1 MKHIYIC
8 DDELIYREQ
17 ISSLINRSIE
27 QQQYSLTVK
36 AKTNHTSELL
46 ALDFDHSDSIYF
58 LDVNIIGSPI
68 NGFELGKEIRRRD
81 PRGWIIF
88 VTTFEELAVETFKY
102 RLEAMDYIV
111 KDQPDNIAKRI
122 ELCLAS
128 IMEQEV
134 PAPVEEVSKTL
145 TVKFADELIRMVL
158 SEIVFIE
165 TSSRSHMVVIHSI
178 DQTIETAGNLHELE
192 DQLTEQFVRSHR
204 SFLVNR
210 AYIKR
215 FDLKQN
221 LLELSTGQTCLVA
234 RRMKKS
240 LKEVL
245 ALL

>member
-1 MKHIYIC
+1 MKQIYLC

-17 ISSLINRSIE
+17 INSLINRTID
-27 QQQYSLTVK
+27 QQNYSLTVT
-36 AKTNHTSELL
+36 AKVKQTSDLL
-46 ALDFDHSDSIYF
+46 ALSFDHSNSIYF

-81 PRGWIIF
+81 PGGFIIF

-102 RLEAMDYIV
+102 RLAAMDYIV
-111 KDQPDNIAKRI
+111 KDQPDKMAKRI
-122 ELCLAS
+122 ELCLKS

-134 PAPVEEVSKTL
+134 MASPEEIKTL
-145 TVKFADELIRMVL
+145 TLKFADELIRVAL
-158 SEIVFIE
+158 AEIVFIE
-165 TSSRSHMVVIHSI
+165 TSSRSHMVVIHTLS
-178 DQTIETAGNLHELE
+178 QTIETAGNLHELE
-192 DQLTEQFVRSHR
+192 EQLDEEFVRSHR

-215 FDLKQN
+215 FNLKHN
-221 LLELSTGQTCLVA
+221 VLELSTGQTCLVA

>member
-17 ISSLINRSIE
+17 ISSLINHSIIGH
-27 QQQYSLTVK
+27 QYSLMVK
-36 AKTNHTSELL
+36 AKTSSTTELL
-46 ALDFDHSDSIYF
+46 AIDFDHSESVYF

-81 PRGWIIF
+81 PRGFIIF

-111 KDQPDNIAKRI
+111 KDQPDNIANRI

-128 IMEQEV
+128 IMEQQLPE
-134 PAPVEEVSKTL
+134 PLEESKML
-145 TVKFADELIRMVL
+145 TVKFADELLLIAL

-165 TSSRSHMVVIHSI
+165 TSSRSHMVVIHTI
-178 DQTIETAGNLHELE
+178 DQTIETAGNLQELE
-192 DQLTEQFVRSHR
+192 AQLTEEFVRSHR

-210 AYIKR
+210 AYIKS
-215 FDLKQN
+215 FNLKQN